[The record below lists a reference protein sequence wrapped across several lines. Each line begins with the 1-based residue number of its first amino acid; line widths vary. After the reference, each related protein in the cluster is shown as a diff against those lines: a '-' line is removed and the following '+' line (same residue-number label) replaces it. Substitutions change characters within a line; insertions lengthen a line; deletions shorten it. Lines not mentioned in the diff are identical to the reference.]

1 MSHGPFR
8 FVHASDFHLEHPLAG
23 VADVPDHLRDRFIDA
38 PYQAAARVFDM
49 VLAEEAEFLVLSGDL
64 LHAQNTGPRGPL
76 FLAEQFGR
84 LAERKIPVY
93 WAGGAVDPP
102 EDWPAWLDLPAN
114 VHVFPRGR
122 VTELLHERHGAPA
135 VRLIG
140 ASHDRTRTTEPA
152 EFMADPSGLFTIGVA
167 YGQVDAAALQSR
179 GLHYWALGGR
189 HERSTLFS
197 APHVAHDPGTPQGR
211 SPREPG
217 VHGCTLVQVD
227 EQSHARTSL
236 LATDGLRWLGGRLAI
251 DPGATRADL
260 ESLLRSRVHELA
272 ESALGVD
279 LLISWTVS
287 GTGPLVNLLS
297 RGPLAAELLEWL
309 RSEYG
314 MASPPRWSVALH
326 AEPAAT
332 LPPEWYEQETIRGD
346 FLREVRQ
353 YQMNPGQ
360 PLDLD
365 EYLDPRHLA
374 GTLGAAVA
382 VRDPQLRDRVLR
394 EAALLGVD
402 LLSGEEPQS

>member
-1 MSHGPFR
+1 MSQGPFR
-8 FVHASDFHLEHPLAG
+8 FVHASDFHLENPLAG
-23 VADVPDHLRDRFIDA
+23 VADVPEHLRDRFIDA
-38 PYQAAARVFDM
+38 PYQAATRVFDAA
-49 VLAEEAEFLVLSGDL
+49 LAEEAQFLILAGDL
-64 LHAQNTGPRGPL
+64 LQVQNSGPRGPL
-76 FLAEQFGR
+76 FLAEQFAR
-84 LAERKIPVY
+84 LAARNIPVY

-122 VTELLHERHGAPA
+122 ASELLHERDGAPA

-140 ASHDRTRTTEPA
+140 ASRDRDRPLVPTEFTP
-152 EFMADPSGLFTIGVA
+152 DPSGLFTIGVVHGGA
-167 YGQVDAAALQSR
+167 DAAVLQSR

-189 HERSTLFS
+189 HDRTTLFS
-197 APHVAHDPGTPQGR
+197 ATQVAHDCGTPQGR

-236 LATDGLRWLGGRLAI
+236 LSTDAIRWTGGRAAL

-260 ESLLRSRVHELA
+260 EALLRARLHDLA
-272 ESALGVD
+272 ESATGID
-279 LLISWTVS
+279 LLISWTIS
-287 GTGPLVNLLS
+287 GSGPLMNLLG
-297 RGPLAAELLEWL
+297 RGPLAAELLAWL
-309 RSEYG
+309 RNEYG
-314 MASPPRWSVALH
+314 AAVPARWSVAIDV
-326 AEPAAT
+326 EPAAT
-332 LPPEWYEQETIRGD
+332 LPSQWYEQETIRGD
-346 FLREVRQ
+346 FLRELRQ

-360 PLDLD
+360 SLALD

-374 GTLGAAVA
+374 GTLGQAVA
-382 VRDPQLRDRVLR
+382 IADPRSRERVLC